1 MAAKSSWEPSVIL
14 AVLVSCAAASAW
26 WWQQRVTQTTS
37 DIKGKAENWSRVK
50 EEYPLPQESAETAVL
65 PKDVLEAIVKANP
78 FSQKR
83 RVVPPPESEGANG
96 PSAGPA
102 APPAPKFAYKGGV
115 KLGKRQRA
123 IVEDVANHKT
133 YFLEVGQEVTGFKVL
148 DIDDK
153 RVLLSDLRANT
164 EVEVRLATA
173 ASSAPQKDA
182 PPRPGAQGVSTPS
195 PAQTGQVRS
204 P

>member
-26 WWQQRVTQTTS
+26 WWQQRVARTAGEIS
-37 DIKGKAENWSRVK
+37 VKGESWHRVK
-50 EEYPLPQESAETAVL
+50 EEYPLPQESAETAIL

-83 RVVPPPESEGANG
+83 RVAPPPESEEANG
-96 PSAGPA
+96 SSAGPA

-115 KLGKRQRA
+115 NLGKRQRA
-123 IVEDVANHKT
+123 IVEDIANHKT
-133 YFLEVGQEVTGFKVL
+133 YFLEVGQEVAGFKVL

-153 RVLLSDLRANT
+153 RVLLSDLRAKT
-164 EVEVRLATA
+164 ELEVLLATT

-195 PAQTGQVRS
+195 PAQTGQGRS